1 MGGGLAGRAARQH
14 PDLILDAPGWQRPV
28 VLALLTLNGVLSALA
43 GALFLPLYL
52 GTIPFPVSALI
63 SGLINLA
70 LVWAAQQWTSS
81 TRLAMLPLGA
91 WLLTVAGL
99 TLGGPG
105 NDIVFGGTGIM
116 QLGPLVLLVIGAL
129 PPVLWLY
136 RRVPARA

>member
-1 MGGGLAGRAARQH
+1 MGGRVAHRAARQH

-28 VLALLTLNGVLSALA
+28 VLTLLTLNGVLSALA

-63 SGLINLA
+63 SGLLNLA
-70 LVWAAQQWTSS
+70 LVWAARQWTSS
-81 TRLAMLPLGA
+81 TRLATLPLWA
-91 WLLTVAGL
+91 WLATVVGL

-105 NDIVFGGTGIM
+105 NDIVFGGSGIM

-129 PPVLWLY
+129 PPVMWLY
-136 RRVPARA
+136 RRTPIRV

>member
-1 MGGGLAGRAARQH
+1 MGGGVAVRAARQH

-63 SGLINLA
+63 SGLVNLA
-70 LVWAAQQWTSS
+70 LVWAARQWTSS
-81 TRLAMLPLGA
+81 TRLATLPLWA
-91 WLLTVAGL
+91 WLVTVVGL

-105 NDIVFGGTGIM
+105 NDIVFGGSGIM

-129 PPVLWLY
+129 PPVMWLY
-136 RRVPARA
+136 RRMPARV

>member
-1 MGGGLAGRAARQH
+1 VGGGVAVRAARQH

-63 SGLINLA
+63 SGLLNLA
-70 LVWAAQQWTSS
+70 LVWAARQWTSS
-81 TRLAMLPLGA
+81 ARLATLPLWA
-91 WLLTVAGL
+91 WLVTVVGL

-105 NDIVFGGTGIM
+105 NDIVFGGSGIM

-129 PPVLWLY
+129 PPVMWLY
-136 RRVPARA
+136 RRMPARV